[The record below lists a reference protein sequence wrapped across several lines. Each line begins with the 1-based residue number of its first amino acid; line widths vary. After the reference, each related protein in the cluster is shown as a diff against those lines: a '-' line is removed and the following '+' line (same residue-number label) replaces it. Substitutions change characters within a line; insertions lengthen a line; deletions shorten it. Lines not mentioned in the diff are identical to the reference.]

1 MIFLVTAATC
11 DSISKTENTAARETN
26 ACENQRVYTHDY
38 FSGGD
43 LVAVGVPGGV
53 AAGHTSVDTC
63 SEYKRLVKRSVQ
75 DRAPAQ

>member
-1 MIFLVTAATC
+1 MIQSPSLSTLRQEKQTLEKA
-11 DSISKTENTAARETN
+11 K
-26 ACENQRVYTHDY
+26 RVYTHDY

-53 AAGHTSVDTC
+53 AAGHTSVDTY